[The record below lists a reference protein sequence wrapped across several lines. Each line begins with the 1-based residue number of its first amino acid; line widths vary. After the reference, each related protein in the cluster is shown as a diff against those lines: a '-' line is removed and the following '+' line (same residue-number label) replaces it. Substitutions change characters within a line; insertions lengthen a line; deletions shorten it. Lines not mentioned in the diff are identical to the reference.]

1 MATRMPSREKSRA
14 REALSP
20 EPAPTISAIS
30 GRGVG
35 IELCPVSVYC
45 RHVGAGVACS
55 RQHALRRR
63 TGRHVLFPQRFAI
76 YIVISIPKRKSIA
89 RGVSHFIR
97 ASDVYCIV
105 VKAWSRDAQDFA
117 PCLRQDLYLRLTV
130 CAQSPVRQP

>member
-35 IELCPVSVYC
+35 IEPCPVSVCC
-45 RHVGAGVACS
+45 RHGGAGVARS
-55 RQHALRRR
+55 RQHALRRL

-105 VKAWSRDAQDFA
+105 VKGMEPRRPGFGAC
-117 PCLRQDLYLRLTV
+117 PRQDLYLRLTV
-130 CAQSPVRQP
+130 CAQSPVRQ

>member
-35 IELCPVSVYC
+35 IERYPVSVC
-45 RHVGAGVACS
+45 RRHLGANVARS
-55 RQHALRRR
+55 HQHALGRR
-63 TGRHVLFPQRFAI
+63 TGCQVLFRQRFAI
-76 YIVISIPKRKSIA
+76 YIVISIPNRKSIA

-97 ASDVYCIV
+97 ASYVYCIV
-105 VKAWSRDAQDFA
+105 VKA
-117 PCLRQDLYLRLTV
+117 
-130 CAQSPVRQP
+130 